1 MKCNNLQQPSNKIA
15 ISCHEQLYDFKKQQH
30 FSPQMDFSFF
40 GKSGE
45 NMQAILNEKKL
56 ASNFFLSFGVVIA
69 AIF

>member
-1 MKCNNLQQPSNKIA
+1 MKCNNCNNPQKKIA
-15 ISCHEQLYDFKKQQH
+15 ISCHEQLYDLKKQQH
-30 FSPQMDFSFF
+30 FSPQMDFRFF

-56 ASNFFLSFGVVIA
+56 ASNFFLSFRVVIA